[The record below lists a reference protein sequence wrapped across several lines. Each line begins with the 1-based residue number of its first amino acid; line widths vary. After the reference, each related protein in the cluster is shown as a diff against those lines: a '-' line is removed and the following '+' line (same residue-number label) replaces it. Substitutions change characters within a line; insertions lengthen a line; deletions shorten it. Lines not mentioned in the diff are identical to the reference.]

1 MDMNPKYNIKPMIED
16 FQNQVGKEGG
26 MEGWDI
32 DLLALCEEIFKYAET
47 LEDRIE
53 NLEERR

>member
-1 MDMNPKYNIKPMIED
+1 MNPKYNIKPMIED